1 MFNGSH
7 FDQEWQAE
15 RKRVQEE
22 KMRKCKRAGFDLEK
36 IEDVEEEMEEEKML
50 KKKKKKSREMEEG
63 PGRPQQILLGLLWL
77 GAGGVAVMRL
87 LQEQVFYSC
96 LMRVV
101 SHGAASQSGH
111 KVAPN
116 VPKLLY

>member
-1 MFNGSH
+1 
-7 FDQEWQAE
+7 
-15 RKRVQEE
+15 
-22 KMRKCKRAGFDLEK
+22 MRKCKRAGFDLER
-36 IEDVEEEMEEEKML
+36 IEDVEEEMEEEKRL

-87 LQEQVFYSC
+87 LQEQVLYSC

-101 SHGAASQSGH
+101 LNGATSQSGM
-111 KVAPN
+111 
-116 VPKLLY
+116 KLL

>member
-1 MFNGSH
+1 
-7 FDQEWQAE
+7 
-15 RKRVQEE
+15 
-22 KMRKCKRAGFDLEK
+22 MRKCKRAGFDLEK

-50 KKKKKKSREMEEG
+50 KKKKKSREMEEG

-87 LQEQVFYSC
+87 LQEQVLYSC
-96 LMRVV
+96 IIRVV
-101 SHGAASQSGH
+101 SFGAASQSGH
-111 KVAPN
+111 KVALN